1 MKTKKENKYILD
13 ATKIYWHQDRI
24 KQWEKGERIAPITID
39 MALTRACNYGCHFCY
54 ARLQE
59 NDRFDI
65 KKEHIDAFLEDCS
78 EMGVKAISLVS
89 DGESTLSP
97 LYEHTIIKGSKL
109 GISMAAATHGYNTRY
124 EALER
129 ILPHLTYLRVNISA
143 GEPKRYA
150 EIMGVKESHFH
161 QVIQNIRDMVEIK
174 KKNNLDVTIGMQ
186 MVLMPEDADQVIPLA
201 KIGKEIRPDYL
212 VVKHTSDSEDGKLGV
227 DYSKYSELTHI
238 LEEAESYSDEE
249 YQVSVKW
256 SKINA
261 EGKRSY
267 QRCYGPP
274 FQIQISGSGLIAP
287 CGMLFNERYSRF
299 HMGNITQQRFKDI
312 VNSDKY
318 WEIMNHLASPNFDA
332 QTMCGSLCLQ
342 HKVNEFLDGYKKGEI
357 KLEEPSGTPPN
368 HLNFI

>member
-1 MKTKKENKYILD
+1 MKTKEDNKLILD
-13 ATKIYWHQDRI
+13 ATKIYWHQERI
-24 KQWEKGERIAPITID
+24 KEWEEGKRIAPVTID

-65 KKEHIDAFLEDCS
+65 TEEVIENFLVDCA

-97 LYEHTIIKGSKL
+97 VYEYTIIRGAEL
-109 GISMAAATHGYNTRY
+109 GISMAVATHGYNTRY

-143 GEPKRYA
+143 GEPERYA
-150 EIMGVKESHFH
+150 QIMGVKESYFH
-161 QVIQNIRDMVEIK
+161 QVVDNLKDMVAIK

-201 KIGKEIRPDYL
+201 KLGKEIRPDYL
-212 VVKHTSDSEDGKLGV
+212 VIKHTSDSEDGDLGV
-227 DYSKYSELTHI
+227 DYSKYAALDSLLH
-238 LEEAESYSDEE
+238 EAESYSDDA

-256 SKINA
+256 SKINS
-261 EGKRSY
+261 EGERSY
-267 QRCYGPP
+267 QRCYAPP

-287 CGMLFNERYSRF
+287 CGMLFNEKYSRF
-299 HMGNITQQRFKDI
+299 HIGNITQTRFKDI
-312 VNSDKY
+312 VQSDKY
-318 WEIMNHLASPNFDA
+318 WEVMNHLASPNFDA

-342 HKVNEFLDGYKKGEI
+342 HKVNEFLDDYKKG
-357 KLEEPSGTPPN
+357 KHALSVPTGPKPQ